1 MYDNICKFLAEHF
14 SIDFARLFVGQ
25 AVELTE
31 LSPREL
37 SLEPIRADSLILLQ
51 SFDFILHLEFQINPD
66 PKIFFRMADYR
77 LRVYRRFPDKEMKQV
92 VIYLRPTE
100 SPLVYQNQFNLDKL
114 HHEFEVVRLWE
125 QPTELFLNSPGL
137 LPFAALSRT
146 DNPAAVLTQVAQ
158 AVEQIEDREEQA
170 NIAAASSILA
180 GLILNQ
186 ESIQRILR
194 RDLMRESSMY
204 QSILDE
210 GLEKGIQQ
218 GIERGIEQGIQQGF
232 EQVAV
237 NLFRSGMPVE
247 QIINVTGLT
256 RERLE
261 ELTTET

>member
-1 MYDNICKFLAEHF
+1 
-14 SIDFARLFVGQ
+14 
-25 AVELTE
+25 
-31 LSPREL
+31 
-37 SLEPIRADSLILLQ
+37 
-51 SFDFILHLEFQINPD
+51 
-66 PKIFFRMADYR
+66 MADYR
-77 LRVYRRFPDKEMKQV
+77 VRVYGRFPEKEMRQV

-125 QPTELFLNSPGL
+125 QPTELFLNLSGL

-146 DNPAAVLTQVAQ
+146 DNPVAVLTQVAQ

-180 GLILNQ
+180 ELILDQ
-186 ESIQRILR
+186 ESIQRIVR
-194 RDLMRESSMY
+194 RDLMRESSLY

-210 GLEKGIQQ
+210 RLEKGL
-218 GIERGIEQGIQQGF
+218 EQGRQQGF
-232 EQVAV
+232 EQVAM

-261 ELTTET
+261 ELTRET